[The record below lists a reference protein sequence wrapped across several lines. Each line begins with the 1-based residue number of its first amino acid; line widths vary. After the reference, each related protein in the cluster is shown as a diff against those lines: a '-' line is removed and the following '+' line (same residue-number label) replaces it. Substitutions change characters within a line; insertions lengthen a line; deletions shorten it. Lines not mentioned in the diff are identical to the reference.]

1 MKGRTASEPRRRPE
15 VLIFDVNETLSD
27 MSALAA
33 RFADVGAPRLLA
45 QTWFAELLR
54 DGFALAV
61 AGTSEP
67 FAGLGAELLRARL
80 GGHELDRDLDRA
92 VEHVWQGFAE
102 LEVHP
107 DVVEGVTAL
116 ASLGIRL
123 VTLSNGS
130 AQVAQTILDRA
141 GVRPLFERLLS
152 VEQAGVW
159 KPAGRAYAYA
169 VSECGVDAQDAMLV
183 AVHSWDT
190 DGAARAG
197 LRAAWVDRAGLAYP
211 TYFTEPE
218 LRVSSLMELAQALT

>member
-1 MKGRTASEPRRRPE
+1 MTGRTDPGRPRRPE

-27 MSALAA
+27 MSVLAA
-33 RFADVGAPRLLA
+33 RFAAVGAPRLLA
-45 QTWFAELLR
+45 QSWFADVLR

-61 AGTSEP
+61 AGTAEP
-67 FAGLGAELLRARL
+67 FAGLAAELLRARL
-80 GGHELDRDLDRA
+80 GDHDLDRDLDRA

-116 ASLGIRL
+116 AGLGIRL

-130 AQVAQTILDRA
+130 TQVAQTLLDRA
-141 GVRPLFERLLS
+141 GVRPLFEQLLS

-159 KPAGRAYAYA
+159 KPANRAYAYA
-169 VSECGVDAQDAMLV
+169 LSACGVDAQDAMLV
-183 AVHSWDT
+183 AVHPWDT

-197 LRAAWVDRAGLAYP
+197 LRAAWVNRAGGAYP

-218 LRVSSLMELAQALT
+218 LSLSSLTELARTLT